1 MSSLIVAHTRYQILE
16 QIRVPIGLVASA
28 FFPAASMLAF
38 AVPFTGDDP
47 VASTR
52 ATGSMM
58 LVGAMSGAIMALSI
72 TVAQDREQPWN
83 TYVRTLPAGPFPRF
97 AGRILTTMATMLI
110 ATIPVLLIATF
121 FTAATITL
129 PKLLIGLVT
138 LLGGAVPFMLLGLF
152 LGYLLAS
159 KAAIGVSQVLFFPMA
174 ILGGLFLPPQMMPDF
189 VQAVSPFV
197 PSRGAGELIWAVTTG
212 SSPNTVAVI
221 MLGVWTVIAALAAGW
236 AYRRDEGRRFS

>member
-1 MSSLIVAHTRYQILE
+1 MSSLIVAHSRYQMLE

-38 AVPFTGDDP
+38 VVPFTGDDP
-47 VASTR
+47 AASTM

-58 LVGAMSGAIMALSI
+58 LIGAMSAAIMGLSI

-97 AGRILTTMATMLI
+97 AGRILTTMATMLV
-110 ATIPVLLIATF
+110 ATIPVLLIATL
-121 FTAATITL
+121 FTSATITL
-129 PKLLIGLVT
+129 PKLLIGLVA
-138 LLGGAVPFMLLGLF
+138 LLGGAVPFMLIGLF

-159 KAAIGVSQVLFFPMA
+159 KAAIGVSQVLFFPIA